1 MPRVDA
7 VVSGGLGRGAGQAG
21 VLDLLGGK
29 PWQGSSHLRWEE
41 DAVVLGGVPGTGT
54 PECGAS
60 DELRLQEGLRCN
72 SVGSIHEGLNG
83 NPAVGALH
91 PLVRSAPPAAEGA
104 LHPNS

>member
-1 MPRVDA
+1 MDA

-29 PWQGSSHLRWEE
+29 PWQGSSHLRWKE
-41 DAVVLGGVPGTGT
+41 DAVVLGGVTGAGT
-54 PECGAS
+54 PERGAS
-60 DELRLQEGLRCN
+60 DKLRLQEGLRCD

-91 PLVRSAPPAAEGA
+91 PLVRSALPAAKA
-104 LHPNS
+104 LLTQTL